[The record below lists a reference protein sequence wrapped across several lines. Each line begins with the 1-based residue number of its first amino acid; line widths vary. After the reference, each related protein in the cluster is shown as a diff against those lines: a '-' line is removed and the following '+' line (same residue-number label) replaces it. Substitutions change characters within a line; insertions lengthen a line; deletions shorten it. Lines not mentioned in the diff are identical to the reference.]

1 MTGWKCQRCGR
12 GNAEIFRACQECW
25 GVRSYADKDT
35 AVDPSRAEPIDA
47 TKEAERW
54 ATELED
60 DADAFTRRRLAL
72 QRLASATSRDVDVAR
87 LAGKAEAYGHAAEII
102 RATIARLRATP

>member
-1 MTGWKCQRCGR
+1 
-12 GNAEIFRACQECW
+12 
-25 GVRSYADKDT
+25 
-35 AVDPSRAEPIDA
+35 
-47 TKEAERW
+47 
-54 ATELED
+54 LED